1 MSQVGI
7 DAIHFSIPKL
17 AVNLADLATQ
27 RNIDFGKLNKGL
39 GLNQMA
45 ICDSDEDAATL
56 AAEAIYNLVTTYDIK
71 LNEVGRIYL
80 GTESALDGA
89 KPTATY
95 ALEMLQNKLGESLN
109 HIDVVDLT
117 FACIGAVDALQ
128 NSLDW
133 VRANPARKAIV
144 VAADQAKYELA
155 SSGEYTQGGGSV
167 AMLLSSDPSIISF
180 DGTFGVSTSGA
191 SDFFKP
197 RRVFEKAEL
206 LKQAAQLLGVELDAD
221 KAETLLNETES
232 NFWGTQSKFIHQF
245 SECPV
250 FNGPYSNN
258 CYQERIA
265 EALDSWEKQTEKNPL
280 DWQKLIFH
288 LPYAFQGRRMFTPIF
303 VSWMFRDGRLA
314 ELEKAVGEKADST
327 EKPSSDWVK
336 KVSKT
341 SLYKSFIEER
351 IAAGEKASS
360 DIGNMYTASIFMALL
375 SSLVGAA
382 KASEDLEEKPIGFFA
397 YGSGSKAKSFEGVIQ
412 SNWKAQIEKVELF
425 ETLETRKIIDF
436 ETYEKLHREEVE
448 TPLVS
453 KLFSFTHVSDKV
465 NQEGY
470 RFYQNK

>member
-17 AVNLADLATQ
+17 AVQIADLANK
-27 RNIDFGKLNKGL
+27 RNIEFAKLNKGL

-45 ICDSDEDAATL
+45 ILDSDEDAATL

-95 ALEMLQNKLGESLN
+95 ALEMLQNKLGENLN

-117 FACIGAVDALQ
+117 FACIGGVDALQ
-128 NSLDW
+128 NSMDW
-133 VRANPARKAIV
+133 IRANPARKAIV
-144 VAADQAKYELA
+144 VASDQAKYELA
-155 SSGEYTQGGGSV
+155 SSGEYTQGGGAV
-167 AMLLSSDPSIISF
+167 AMLLSSNPKLIAF

-197 RRVFEKAEL
+197 RRAFEKAEL

-221 KAETLLNETES
+221 QADALLQKTDS
-232 NFWGTQSKFIHQF
+232 AFWGTQSKIIHQF

-250 FNGPYSNN
+250 FDGPYSNN

-265 EALDSWEKQTEKNPL
+265 EALESWEKQTEKNPL
-280 DWQKLIFH
+280 DWRKLIFH

-303 VSWMFRDGRLA
+303 VNWMIRDGRLA
-314 ELEKAVGEKADST
+314 ELEEAVGEKADSA
-327 EKPSSDWVK
+327 ENPSADWIK
-336 KVSKT
+336 KVSK
-341 SLYKSFIEER
+341 SPLYKSFIAER
-351 IAAGEKASS
+351 IATGEKASS
-360 DIGNMYTASIFMALL
+360 DIGNMYTASIFMSLI
-375 SSLVGAA
+375 SSLVEAA
-382 KASEDLEEKPIGFFA
+382 KADENLVEKPIGFFA
-397 YGSGSKAKSFEGVIQ
+397 YGSGSKAKSFEGIVQ
-412 SNWKAQIEKVELF
+412 AEWKTQIEKINLF
-425 ETLETRKIIDF
+425 ETLETRQIIDF

-448 TPLVS
+448 TPLTS
-453 KLFSFTHVSDKV
+453 KLFSFINVSDKP

-470 RFYQNK
+470 RFYKHA